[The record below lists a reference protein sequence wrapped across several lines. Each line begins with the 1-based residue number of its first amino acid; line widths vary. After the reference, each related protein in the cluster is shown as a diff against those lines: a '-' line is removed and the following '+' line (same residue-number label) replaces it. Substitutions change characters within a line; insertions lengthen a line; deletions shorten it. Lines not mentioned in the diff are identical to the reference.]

1 MVKVRDIYDYIDAKA
16 PFSTQMDFDNAGLL
30 VGDRD
35 AEVKRVMVALDTTLS
50 VVREAARKRCQ
61 LLVTHH
67 PLIFHP
73 LKAVTPNDPTQATV
87 TELIRWNMALIC
99 AHTNLDAA
107 PGGVNDVLMDRLGV
121 KTTGILDEFGVGAN
135 GPYGMGRIG
144 ELAKPMEP
152 KAFAAMVKKALG
164 TRAVRAAPGTRPIKK
179 VAVCGGSG
187 GDMVEL
193 AASLGM
199 DAYVTADVKHHE
211 FLLARAL
218 GITLLDAGHY
228 ATENPVTP
236 VLVNQ
241 LKDAF
246 GAKGLEIF
254 LSKTHKEP
262 YFAP

>member
-1 MVKVRDIYDYIDAKA
+1 MVKVQDIYNYIDAKA

-30 VGDRD
+30 VGDQN
-35 AEVKRVMVALDTTLS
+35 AEVKRVMVALDATLP

-87 TELIRWNMALIC
+87 AELIRRNMALIC

-121 KTTGILDEFGVGAN
+121 KATGILDEFGVGAN
-135 GPYGMGRIG
+135 GPYGMGRVG
-144 ELAKPMEP
+144 ELLKPMEP

-164 TRAVRAAPGTRPIKK
+164 TRAVRAMLGTRPIKK
-179 VAVCGGSG
+179 VAVCGGAG

-211 FLLARAL
+211 FLAAQAL
-218 GITLLDAGHY
+218 GVTLLDAGHY

-236 VLVNQ
+236 VLADWF
-241 LKDAF
+241 KGAF
-246 GAKGLEIF
+246 GIEVF
-254 LSKTHKEP
+254 LSKVHKEP

>member
-1 MVKVRDIYDYIDAKA
+1 MVKVQDIYDYIDAKA

-30 VGDRD
+30 VGDKGTHVNRI
-35 AEVKRVMVALDTTLS
+35 MVALDATLP

-73 LKAVTPNDPTQATV
+73 LKAVTPSDPTQATV
-87 TELIRWNMALIC
+87 AELIRRNMALIC

-107 PGGVNDVLMDRLGV
+107 PGGVNDVLMERLGV

-135 GPYGMGRIG
+135 GPYGMGRVG

-164 TRAVRAAPGTRPIKK
+164 TRAVRAVPGSGPVKK
-179 VAVCGGSG
+179 VAACGGAG

-211 FLLARAL
+211 FLAAQAL

-228 ATENPVTP
+228 ATENPITP
-236 VLVNQ
+236 VLAHWI
-241 LKDAF
+241 KDAF
-246 GAKGLEIF
+246 ESERIEVF

>member
-1 MVKVRDIYDYIDAKA
+1 MITVRDIYDYIDAKA

-30 VGDRD
+30 VGDGN
-35 AEVKRVMVALDTTLS
+35 APVSRVMVALDATLP
-50 VVREAARKRCQ
+50 VVREAGRRKCQ

-73 LKAVTPNDPTQATV
+73 LKAITPNDLTQATV
-87 TELIRWNMALIC
+87 AELIRRNMALIC

-107 PGGVNDVLMDRLGV
+107 PGGVNDVLMERLGV
-121 KTTGILDEFGVGAN
+121 KVTGILDEFGVGDC

-144 ELAKPMEP
+144 ELSEPMEP
-152 KAFAAMVKKALG
+152 RAFASMVKKALG
-164 TRAVRAAPGTRPIKK
+164 ARAVRAVPGSRPVKR
-179 VAVCGGSG
+179 VAVCGGAG

-211 FLLARAL
+211 FLLAQAL
-218 GITLLDAGHY
+218 DITLLDAGHY

-236 VLVNQ
+236 VLADQ
-241 LKDAF
+241 IKDAF
-246 GAKGLEIF
+246 GAEGIEVF
-254 LSKTHKEP
+254 LSKVHKEP

>member
-30 VGDRD
+30 VGDRN
-35 AEVKRVMVALDTTLS
+35 AEVARVMVALDATLP
-50 VVREAARKRCQ
+50 VVREAGRRKCQ

-73 LKAVTPNDPTQATV
+73 LKTVVPNDPTQAV
-87 TELIRWNMALIC
+87 VAELIRRNIALIC

-107 PGGVNDVLMDRLGV
+107 PGGVNDVLMERLGV
-121 KTTGILDEFGVGAN
+121 KVTGILEEFGLRDGV
-135 GPYGMGRIG
+135 PYGMGRVG
-144 ELAKPMEP
+144 ELDEPMEP

-164 TRAVRAAPGTRPIKK
+164 TRAVRAVPGTRPVKK
-179 VAVCGGSG
+179 VAVCGGAG

-211 FLLARAL
+211 FLLAQAL
-218 GITLLDAGHY
+218 DITLLDAGHY

-236 VLVNQ
+236 VLADQIKN
-241 LKDAF
+241 AF
-246 GAKGLEIF
+246 GAEGIEVF
-254 LSKTHKEP
+254 LSKVHKEP